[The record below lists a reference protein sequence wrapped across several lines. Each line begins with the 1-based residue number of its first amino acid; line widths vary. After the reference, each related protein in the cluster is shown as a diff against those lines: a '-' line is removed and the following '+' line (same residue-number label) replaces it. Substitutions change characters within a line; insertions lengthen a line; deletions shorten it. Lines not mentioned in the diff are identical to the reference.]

1 MLRGLV
7 GLGQAGQS
15 LAQNLAY
22 EWWFLSISIWHGPE
36 FGWPNP
42 AKTLKISFLAKKLVK
57 NQQQLAK
64 FSGQNPSPN
73 PTLAKIPGLETLL
86 AAWKWFCL
94 DVYNLLLWVVAMECV
109 LHLWVYALIVCI
121 SNWYSDISWHIYNTL
136 VSYIWNPKRPWL
148 WYETKQDELK
158 WKVESNSGAYI
169 MLNMYILWAE
179 AFTALKRTYLA
190 KNLMKN

>member
-57 NQQQLAK
+57 NQQKLAK

-73 PTLAKIPGLETLL
+73 PTLARIPGLETLL
-86 AAWKWFCL
+86 AAWKWFYL
-94 DVYNLLLWVVAMECV
+94 DVYNLLLWLVAMECV

-169 MLNMYILWAE
+169 MLNMHIIWAE
-179 AFTALKRTYLA
+179 AFTALKRIYLA